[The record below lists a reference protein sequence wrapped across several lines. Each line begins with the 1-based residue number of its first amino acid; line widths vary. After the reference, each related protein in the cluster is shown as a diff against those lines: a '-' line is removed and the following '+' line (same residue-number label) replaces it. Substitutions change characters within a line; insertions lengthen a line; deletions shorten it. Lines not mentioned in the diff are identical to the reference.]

1 MCGHIVSL
9 ITAKHGHRDIAILH
23 ETAAMQS
30 AVEAVTTAVR
40 RVRSFVV
47 GSVTR
52 PLAQQ
57 S

>member
-1 MCGHIVSL
+1 VSL